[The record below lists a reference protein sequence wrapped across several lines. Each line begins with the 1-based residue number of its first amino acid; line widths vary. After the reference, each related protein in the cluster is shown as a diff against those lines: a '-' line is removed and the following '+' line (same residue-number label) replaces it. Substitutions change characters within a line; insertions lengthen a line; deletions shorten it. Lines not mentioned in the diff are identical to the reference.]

1 MTAPASA
8 PRGGRTFAYFFFFSR
23 ASDSLSSKSAQNI
36 SQFAIC
42 PSSAVVPS
50 ERPKRQA
57 ARHRTRSSRLCFP
70 RGERIAPCLRKRLG
84 IAELYALRDKHEFF
98 QIRGRTEYPEHIAD
112 RTAAAFKLGPHNAQ
126 HNAYLFKQAHAQA
139 QHTRRIS
146 AREQQRRRRQ
156 DGSDHS
162 HKNAPSDHIFQPSHP
177 GVRRA

>member
-8 PRGGRTFAYFFFFSR
+8 PRGGRIFAYFFFFSR

-50 ERPKRQA
+50 ERPKETSRETSDEVKPTVFS
-57 ARHRTRSSRLCFP
+57 ARK
-70 RGERIAPCLRKRLG
+70 RIAPRLRKRLG

-112 RTAAAFKLGPHNAQ
+112 RAAAAFKLGPHNAQ

-146 AREQQRRRRQ
+146 AREQQRRCRQ
-156 DGSDHS
+156 DSSDHS
-162 HKNAPSDHIFQPSHP
+162 HKNAPSGHIFQPSHP

>member
-50 ERPKRQA
+50 ERPKE
-57 ARHRTRSSRLCFP
+57 TSRETSDEVKPTVFFRAESESLHAC
-70 RGERIAPCLRKRLG
+70 GNRLG

-112 RTAAAFKLGPHNAQ
+112 WAAAAFKLGPHNAQ

-146 AREQQRRRRQ
+146 AREQQRQRRQ
-156 DGSDHS
+156 DGSGS
-162 HKNAPSDHIFQPSHP
+162 FA
-177 GVRRA
+177 

>member
-1 MTAPASA
+1 MHISFSFPAPPIVSVQNRRRTYRSLLSA
-8 PRGGRTFAYFFFFSR
+8 LECGSTERAAEETSRETSDEVKPTVFFR
-23 ASDSLSSKSAQNI
+23 A
-36 SQFAIC
+36 
-42 PSSAVVPS
+42 
-50 ERPKRQA
+50 
-57 ARHRTRSSRLCFP
+57 
-70 RGERIAPCLRKRLG
+70 ERIAPRLRKRLG

-112 RTAAAFKLGPHNAQ
+112 RAAAAFKLSPHNAQ

-177 GVRRA
+177 GIRRA